1 MSISRTELK
10 LIVTTYEFY
19 YQKVSG
25 IESYIFKMTDSRAK
39 MIENFVI
46 DFKKMNKTS
55 ILQETSIKKFFDF
68 QFNYWYKRDAKFGK
82 GVSIQIEWIIGKK
95 AVERWENV
103 NKKHLSFI
111 VRKNLKSDNDFN
123 QKNVKKEN
131 WTDLIINTN
140 RNEEFNKSKFLNKSI
155 GLENCLITTNLYN
168 HKSSICLQC
177 NFSLECKEKLKILY
191 PKIHKI
197 RGY

>member
-1 MSISRTELK
+1 MFKIP
-10 LIVTTYEFY
+10 
-19 YQKVSG
+19 
-25 IESYIFKMTDSRAK
+25 SYK
-39 MIENFVI
+39 
-46 DFKKMNKTS
+46 
-55 ILQETSIKKFFDF
+55 
-68 QFNYWYKRDAKFGK
+68 
-82 GVSIQIEWIIGKK
+82 
-95 AVERWENV
+95 
-103 NKKHLSFI
+103 SFI
-111 VRKNLKSDNDFN
+111 ELSNKYVLEWVKLLSIIMNFN

-155 GLENCLITTNLYN
+155 GLENCLITTILYN